1 MSMNPYILQIKI
13 GLIILA
19 VVGLFGTGLWLRGV
33 FAERAA
39 LRLSEAQ
46 AKETAKMY
54 ADAWNRNE
62 QLQKGIADAV
72 KNIRVQSNNYITSVE
87 SDPPPV
93 IPDGGT
99 VVLVAA
105 GVPET
110 SASLS
115 GFKNNSSG
123 RTSAAP
129 AGH

>member
-1 MSMNPYILQIKI
+1 MNPYAMQIKI
-13 GLIILA
+13 GLIVLA
-19 VVGLFGTGLWLRGV
+19 VVALFGTGLWVRGV

-62 QLQKGIADAV
+62 LLQKGIADAV

-87 SDPPPV
+87 SDPPPAV
-93 IPDGGT
+93 PDGGT

-105 GVPET
+105 GVPE
-110 SASLS
+110 AVPSLP
-115 GFKNNSSG
+115 GFKNHSSS
-123 RTSAAP
+123 RTSPAP
-129 AGH
+129 P